1 MENGRPTDYKPEF
14 DAEAERMS
22 LEGATDQEMADYFGV
37 SVRGFYR
44 WKNTQ
49 QSFRQAIKSGKD
61 ATDTRV
67 ERSLYERA
75 LGYERDEIDIRV
87 VNGEIVQTPIRKFYP
102 PDTTAAIFW
111 MKNRR
116 PAEWREVKAVELS
129 GKDGGAIE
137 TKSTVTMTAEEAY
150 KRMLGG

>member
-1 MENGRPTDYKPEF
+1 M
-14 DAEAERMS
+14 A
-22 LEGATDQEMADYFGV
+22 LEGATDQEMADFFGV
-37 SVRGFYR
+37 DVRSLQR

-49 QSFRQAIKSGKD
+49 PSFRHSIKAGKD
-61 ATDTRV
+61 ATDSRV

-75 LGYERDEIDIRV
+75 LGYERDEVDIRV

-111 MKNRR
+111 MKNRK

-129 GKDGGAIE
+129 GPEGGPVQVAAVE
-137 TKSTVTMTAEEAY
+137 WQLPKA
-150 KRMLGG
+150 